1 MKIGEMAKL
10 SGIAASRIR
19 FYEAQGLLE
28 PAQRQANGYREY
40 DPDTLTRLEIIS
52 RAQSAGFSLEEIRG
66 ILPPDLNAWPHD
78 ALVQA
83 LRNKVEEIEQLERR
97 LAQTKTQLLALAGE
111 IENRVEGEDC
121 ADAAKRVLGKM
132 RQDGRVQRSAQ
143 GSAKRPAR
151 AASMRK

>member
-1 MKIGEMAKL
+1 MKIGEMAKR

-28 PAQRQANGYREY
+28 PAQRQSNGYREY

-52 RAQSAGFSLEEIRG
+52 RAQSAGFSLDEIRA

-78 ALVQA
+78 ALIQA
-83 LRNKVEEIEQLERR
+83 LRDKAEEIEQLERR

-121 ADAAKRVLGKM
+121 ADAAKRVLGTM
-132 RQDGRVQRSAQ
+132 RQDGRVQGAVKGPSSGRHVR
-143 GSAKRPAR
+143 RP
-151 AASMRK
+151 